1 MRRFGPGERLVFEPY
16 TQDMY
21 ERTQAWIDERGIF
34 PPKQAN
40 TGSYSDSVI
49 RLEAAE

>member
-1 MRRFGPGERLVFEPY
+1 VFEPY

-34 PPKQAN
+34 PERQAN
-40 TGSYSDSVI
+40 SVGYSDSVI